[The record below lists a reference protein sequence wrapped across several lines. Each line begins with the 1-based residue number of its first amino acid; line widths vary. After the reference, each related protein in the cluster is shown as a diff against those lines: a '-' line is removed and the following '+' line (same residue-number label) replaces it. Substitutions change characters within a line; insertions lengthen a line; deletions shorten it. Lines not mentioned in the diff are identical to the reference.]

1 MLAGTGKVQKIFGV
15 THAIKILIER
25 DILYKFTA
33 LTHASLFNSRVLFLD
48 LQVGGRANVPQYRTS
63 EHRKMPL

>member
-1 MLAGTGKVQKIFGV
+1 M
-15 THAIKILIER
+15 LIER

-33 LTHASLFNSRVLFLD
+33 LTHARLFNSRVLFLD

-63 EHRKMPL
+63 EHREISLR